1 MRLKMNMKKP
11 LRVAMFLVLL
21 PLCLS
26 LIGCSTVKLY
36 PIAKLDIVIMKK
48 GEAYTPDR
56 DGFFLSQF
64 YLSEVVK
71 AKVEKVNLK

>member
-1 MRLKMNMKKP
+1 MKK
-11 LRVAMFLVLL
+11 LLKAGILLGLL
-21 PLCLS
+21 PLLLGS
-26 LIGCSTVKLY
+26 IGCSTIKLY
-36 PIAKLDIVIMKK
+36 PIAKQDIVIMNK
-48 GEAYTPDR
+48 GVAYTPDR